1 MFSVKS
7 LAACA
12 VATVAFA
19 GLAGAAN
26 AAEIAVSGD
35 IFWTS
40 GATTAY
46 SKVGDIS
53 AFSFDVD
60 SALPSGSPSIATVT
74 DFSYTLNNGTTGVA
88 SLSNVTFYSSGKFAL
103 DFSNG
108 TIVTVSGANF
118 ADVGGSSNT
127 ITGSGYYP
135 VTASITTPSAAGV
148 GSAVVSVSAVPLPA
162 AMPMFVAGLA
172 GLGFIAWRRKTV

>member
-1 MFSVKS
+1 MLSVKS

-12 VATVAFA
+12 AATLAFA
-19 GLAGAAN
+19 GLAGAAD

-40 GATTAY
+40 GATSAY

-53 AFSFDVD
+53 AFSFDVN
-60 SALPSGSPSIATVT
+60 SALPPGSPSIATVA
-74 DFSYTLNNGTTGVA
+74 DFSYTLNNQTTGIA
-88 SLSNVTFYSSGKFAL
+88 SLSNVTFYANGQFAL
-103 DFSNG
+103 DFANG

-118 ADVGGSSNT
+118 ANVGGASNT

-135 VTASITTPSAAGV
+135 VSASVATPSANGV